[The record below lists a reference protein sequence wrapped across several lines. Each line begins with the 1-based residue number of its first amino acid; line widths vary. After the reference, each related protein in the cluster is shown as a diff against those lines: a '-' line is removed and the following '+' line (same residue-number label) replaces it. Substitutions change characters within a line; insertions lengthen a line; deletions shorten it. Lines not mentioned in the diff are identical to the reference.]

1 MTLQSWRAEISL
13 QRREGGIFKNKHR
26 RLWGTQGV
34 VQKLTLLRKE
44 DLGRWWQTAASK
56 QVKEE
61 EHKIDFD
68 SMKDRNGVYRE
79 KSG

>member
-1 MTLQSWRAEISL
+1 M
-13 QRREGGIFKNKHR
+13 
-26 RLWGTQGV
+26 
-34 VQKLTLLRKE
+34 TLLRKE